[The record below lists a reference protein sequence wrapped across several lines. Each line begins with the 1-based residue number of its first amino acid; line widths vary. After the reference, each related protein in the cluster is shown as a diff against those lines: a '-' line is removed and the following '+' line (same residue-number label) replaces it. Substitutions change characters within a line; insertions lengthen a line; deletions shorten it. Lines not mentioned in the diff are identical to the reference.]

1 MGKEKEVPKKA
12 YFWEKIHLMKSYLL
26 CCLLILMALP
36 AFAQEPLYRV
46 RVASLKKPFDAK
58 RFDQLKALGRLSF
71 EDADNGF
78 TRVYL
83 GNYIGRAAAKQ
94 VASLAAKKGYKGAYT
109 VLDNSRPS
117 DAAGHP
123 LNTTWQLA
131 TAKQLDAARFYLY
144 NEDIQRQILISYAG
158 GQFRISIGYYAE
170 GDRQTEQAMKQ
181 FASFMGFSDG
191 FSRRVGAAGQPAPV
205 AKAPA
210 ATAAKQR

>member
-1 MGKEKEVPKKA
+1 
-12 YFWEKIHLMKSYLL
+12 MKSYLL
-26 CCLLILMALP
+26 SCLLILMALP

-83 GNYIGRAAAKQ
+83 GNYIGRSAAKQ
-94 VASLAAKKGYKGAYT
+94 VAVLAAKKGFKGAYT

-117 DAAGHP
+117 DAAGQP
-123 LNTTWQLA
+123 LTTTWQLA

-158 GQFRISIGYYAE
+158 GMYRISMGYYTE
-170 GDRQTEQAMKQ
+170 GDVQTEQAMKQ
-181 FASFMGFSDG
+181 FAAFMGFSDG
-191 FSRRVGAAGQPAPV
+191 FARRVGAAAAAKPAPV
-205 AKAPA
+205 AKAPVA
-210 ATAAKQR
+210 PVAKQR